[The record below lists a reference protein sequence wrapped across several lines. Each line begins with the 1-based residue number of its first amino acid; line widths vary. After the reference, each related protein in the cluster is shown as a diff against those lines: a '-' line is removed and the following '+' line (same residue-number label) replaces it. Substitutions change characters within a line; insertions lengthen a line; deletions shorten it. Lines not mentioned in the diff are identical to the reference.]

1 MDMENKKSMANKIEQ
16 NLNIKRKSI
25 KAINIEKKTQIMK
38 SKKNGYIFWID
49 ENVNNSENSG
59 YFKLFKENSRYKKIN
74 LDFYCFYNLE
84 EPFDLIL
91 NYINY
96 KLLFIIISGRL
107 YPDYYNQLKEWI
119 KFIKCL
125 PICIIFTSMDSQEL
139 FVKKKILFN

>member
-74 LDFYCFYNLE
+74 LVFY
-84 EPFDLIL
+84 
-91 NYINY
+91 
-96 KLLFIIISGRL
+96 S
-107 YPDYYNQLKEWI
+107 I
-119 KFIKCL
+119 KR
-125 PICIIFTSMDSQEL
+125 MD
-139 FVKKKILFN
+139 